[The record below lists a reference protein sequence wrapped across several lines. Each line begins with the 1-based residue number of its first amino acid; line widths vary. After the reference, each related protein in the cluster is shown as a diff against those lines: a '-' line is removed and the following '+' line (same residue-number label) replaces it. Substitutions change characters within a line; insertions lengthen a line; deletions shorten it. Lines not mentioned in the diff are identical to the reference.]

1 MPSNPTTGGV
11 SRQERH
17 DAEFLRPRSAA
28 HTDMD
33 TGERHWQPVTPEDKH
48 EGTASG
54 FLTNKT
60 KKCWKKRRD

>member
-1 MPSNPTTGGV
+1 MPSNAATGGG

-17 DAEFLRPRSAA
+17 DVEFLRRSAA

-33 TGERHWQPVTPEDKH
+33 TGERQPVTPEDKQ
-48 EGTASG
+48 EGAASG
-54 FLTNKT
+54 FSRNKT